1 MQEIIKKIIKQMIN
15 LCGKKNIKKNVII
28 IFFLA
33 IFVSNI
39 SFGQE
44 KFLPFIDDFSSYVG
58 KVNPQ
63 LWIGEDCQVN
73 VGFQVFPPTVG
84 VVTLDA
90 INRYGEL
97 YPQANTFSFTA
108 DTLSSVSIRLDSVR
122 EPIAK
127 KLSAKDSIY
136 LSFFIQPGGG
146 IGNMWQRIGST
157 PSEKDSI
164 VLQFYNSLDSSW
176 TSVWNMKGT
185 YTDSIFSKDSAYF
198 HYVMIPIT
206 DNKYFN
212 KDFRFR
218 FYNYASLDSNP
229 SYDYVSNCDQWNLD
243 YIYLN
248 YNRSKNDSVFR
259 DIAFVNP
266 APSMLKLYQS
276 MPAKQYRES
285 EMKDSINI
293 TIVNLYSDAL
303 NSTYKYDIID
313 KNNNIVNSY
322 NGGFENIYPYI
333 NTHSFQISLNHSRP
347 LVSYKYSFDK
357 NQWTYFDIVHVVREG
372 VGQDSRHENDTI
384 RFRQRFENYF
394 AYDDGTA
401 ENGFG
406 VEPIKNSNL
415 AVGYFLNEMDTLS
428 AVDIYFNHTYQNA
441 NIKPFYI
448 CVWNATSDSLPND
461 KLYMTEKLT
470 PIVDSLNK
478 FIRYT
483 LTEPVILPE
492 GEFFISVQI
501 KNKDYLNIGFDQNT
515 DASNYT
521 FANISNY
528 WQKSFNRGSVMIRPY
543 FGYKAVGLNDNEERK
558 DIKIFPNPA
567 KSYINIYGENN
578 PDVELYDIMGRR
590 IKKEKGNKVNVEE
603 IKEGVYILRI
613 KDRNNNYYNQK
624 VVIQK

>member
-543 FGYKAVGLNDNEERK
+543 FGYKAVGLNDNVERK

>member
-28 IFFLA
+28 IFFLT

-44 KFLPFIDDFSSYVG
+44 KFLPFLDDFSSYVG

-63 LWIGEDCQVN
+63 LWIGENCQVN

-157 PSEKDSI
+157 PSAKDSI
-164 VLQFYNSLDSSW
+164 VLQFYSSSDSVW

-248 YNRSKNDSVFR
+248 YNRSKNDTVFR

-333 NTHSFQISLNHSRP
+333 KTHSFQTSLNHSRP

-384 RFRQRFENYF
+384 RFRQKFENYF

-448 CVWNATSDSLPND
+448 CVWNATSDSLPNE

-543 FGYKAVGLNDNEERK
+543 FGYKAVGLNDNVERK

>member
-1 MQEIIKKIIKQMIN
+1 MIN

-415 AVGYFLNEMDTLS
+415 AVGYFLNEIDTLS

-543 FGYKAVGLNDNEERK
+543 FGYKAVGLNDNVERK

>member
-415 AVGYFLNEMDTLS
+415 AVGYFLNEIDTLS

-543 FGYKAVGLNDNEERK
+543 FGYKAVGLNDNVERK

>member
-415 AVGYFLNEMDTLS
+415 AVGYFLNEIDTLS

-543 FGYKAVGLNDNEERK
+543 FGYKAVGLNDFAGLGN
-558 DIKIFPNPA
+558 IFISFLSTLSFNPTA
-567 KSYINIYGENN
+567 
-578 PDVELYDIMGRR
+578 L
-590 IKKEKGNKVNVEE
+590 
-603 IKEGVYILRI
+603 
-613 KDRNNNYYNQK
+613 
-624 VVIQK
+624 